1 MSLTDPIADMLTSI
15 RNASRGKK
23 ETVDVPAS
31 KIVEAIADVLKKQG
45 YIDNFRKME
54 DKKQGRLRIY
64 LKFDEENKPLIT
76 GLKRIS
82 RPGLRV
88 YEDRENIPRVLNGL
102 GLAIL
107 STSKGILTDV
117 QARQH
122 KVGGEVICYV
132 W

>member
-1 MSLTDPIADMLTSI
+1 MSLTDPIANMLTSI
-15 RNASRGKK
+15 RNANRGKK

-31 KIVEAIADVLKKQG
+31 KMALAIVDLLKKQG
-45 YIDNFRKME
+45 YIENFRKME
-54 DKKQGRLRIY
+54 DKKQGSLRVY
-64 LKFDEENKPLIT
+64 LKFDEEANPVIS

-88 YEDRENIPRVLNGL
+88 YADRENIPRVLNGL

-107 STSKGILTDV
+107 STSKGILTDS

-122 KVGGEVICYV
+122 NVGGEVICYV